1 MFLEALWSGRITH
14 AVIDGNREFV
24 TLLACICADGSKIP
38 VGLIYK
44 GKSHDLQNSWVD
56 ELDANNE
63 VYFAA
68 TANG

>member
-1 MFLEALWSGRITH
+1 MSLEALRSGRITH
-14 AVIDGNREFV
+14 AVTDGNREFV
-24 TLLACICADGSKIP
+24 TLLACVCADGSKIL

-44 GKSHDLQNSWVD
+44 GELYDLQDSWVD
-56 ELDANNE
+56 ELDVNDE